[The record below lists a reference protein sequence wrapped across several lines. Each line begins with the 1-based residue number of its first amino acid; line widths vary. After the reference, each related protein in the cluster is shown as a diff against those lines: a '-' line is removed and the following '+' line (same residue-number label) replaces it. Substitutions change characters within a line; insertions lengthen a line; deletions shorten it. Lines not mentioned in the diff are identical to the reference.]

1 MERGNDNK
9 ALSYQEPSP
18 STKHQMVEV
27 QHLTKTYGT
36 QNAVDDISFVAGKG
50 EIVGFLGPNG
60 AGKSTTMKVATGYLP
75 PTSGTVLVAGHD
87 VQTESL
93 EVRRQV
99 GYLPEHNPLYLD
111 MYVHEYL
118 EFIGAVHGLRGSG
131 LRNRVAELVRRV
143 GLSREQNKQIGALSK
158 GYRQRVGLAQALL
171 HDPSVLILDEPTT
184 GLDPNQIQEIR
195 ELIREVSHNK
205 TVIFSTHILP
215 EVTALCTRVLIIS
228 RGKLVADSP
237 VAELAARAAG
247 ETVVRAEFE
256 GPVDA
261 ARLAQLPGVRGVEVG
276 PNGTVSLRSAPGTDL
291 RAAISRLAAQQGW
304 VLLGLRQE
312 QQSLEAV
319 FGELT
324 K

>member
-1 MERGNDNK
+1 
-9 ALSYQEPSP
+9 
-18 STKHQMVEV
+18 MVEIE
-27 QHLTKTYGT
+27 HLTKIYGT
-36 QNAVDDISFVAGKG
+36 QNAVDDISFTAGKG

-60 AGKSTTMKVATGYLP
+60 AGKSTTMKIATGYLP
-75 PTSGTVLVAGHD
+75 PSAGTVRVAGHD

-93 EVRRQV
+93 AVRREV

-118 EFIGAVHGLRGSG
+118 EFIGAVHGLRGPG

-195 ELIREVSHNK
+195 ELIREVSHDK

-215 EVTALCTRVLIIS
+215 EVTALCSRVIIIS

-247 ETVVRAEFE
+247 ETIVRAEFE

-261 ARLAQLPGVRGVEVG
+261 TRLAQLPGVRGVEAG
-276 PNGTVSLRSAPGTDL
+276 PNGLVSLRSAPGTDL
-291 RAAISRLAAQQGW
+291 RGAISRLAAQEGW